1 MTFFNIGDKMKNK
14 PLDVTIPNWTMFGAK
29 RISINLFEK
38 EIEGN
43 ILYTSALLIWLDD
56 GIPEE
61 EYEEKTVTLFTD
73 VVTDDPKK
81 SGMILGEYASSI
93 FDNIDS
99 MVYVFNEDNDIIDQF
114 DLNEIA
120 EEEIPE
126 INLED
131 FGMVETHKKVLH

>member
-56 GIPEE
+56 GLPEE

-99 MVYVFNEDNDIIDQF
+99 VVYVFNGDNDIIDQF

-120 EEEIPE
+120 EEEMPE

-131 FGMVETHKKVLH
+131 FGMVETHKKVIH